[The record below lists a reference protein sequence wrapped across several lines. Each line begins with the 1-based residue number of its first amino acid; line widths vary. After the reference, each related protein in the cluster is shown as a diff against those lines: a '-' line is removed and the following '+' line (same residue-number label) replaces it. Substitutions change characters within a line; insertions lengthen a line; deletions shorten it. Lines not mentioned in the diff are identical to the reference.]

1 MKGNKILV
9 TGANGFLGSALARHL
24 SDKFSL
30 VLAVR
35 SAESAGPAG
44 QENTVAVGNID
55 AATDWSQ
62 ALAGVD
68 TVVHC
73 AARAHVMSDEST
85 DPLEVYRK
93 VNVAG
98 TLALA
103 QQAKKA
109 GVRRFVFI
117 SSIKVNGESTSGR
130 AAFTA
135 EQQAAPADAYGQSKH
150 EAELMLQQE
159 CAATGMELV
168 IVRPPLL
175 YGPGVKANFR
185 NLRKL
190 ADKPLPLPF
199 GSVRNRRSMLYV
211 DNLCHFIETCITH
224 PAAAN
229 QTFVIAD
236 GEDVS
241 LRELLVLMRKAQ
253 GRRPG
258 LLPVPVWVFR
268 LAGRLTGRQALVDR
282 LVGDLQVDTRKA
294 QKVLGWK
301 APYSVQQGV
310 AETVAGTVG
319 DSATPVTAGGSA
331 LQRLFDIAFAACGL
345 VFGFPV
351 LLLIYLLGLFD
362 TGSPLFLQE
371 RVGRNKKPFTLVKFR
386 TMQVN
391 TASVASH
398 LASASSI
405 TRMGGFLRKT
415 KLDELP
421 QLWNVLKGEMSLVG
435 PRPNLFNQ
443 HELIAE
449 RDALGVYA
457 VRPGITGLAQVN
469 EIDMST
475 PKLLAETDAKMI
487 REMSP
492 VKYFRFIVQTVTGK
506 GSGDRVR
513 G

>member
-1 MKGNKILV
+1 MSNQARVLI
-9 TGANGFLGSALARHL
+9 TGANGFLGAALAQHL
-24 SDKFSL
+24 AGRFAL

-35 SAESAGPAG
+35 SEASVLPDQG
-44 QENTVAVGNID
+44 TVVAVGDIN

-73 AARAHVMSDEST
+73 AARAHVMNEGSS
-85 DPLEVYRK
+85 DPLEEYRK
-93 VNVAG
+93 VNVEG
-98 TLALA
+98 TRALV
-103 QQAKKA
+103 QQAA
-109 GVRRFVFI
+109 QVGVRRFIFI
-117 SSIKVNGESTSGR
+117 SSIGLHGITSR
-130 AAFTA
+130 NPFKETDVL
-135 EQQAAPADAYGQSKH
+135 EPLEPYTVSKL
-150 EAELMLQQE
+150 EAEAVFRELPE
-159 CAATGMELV
+159 NIGMEFV
-168 IVRPPLL
+168 IIRPPLI
-175 YGPGVKANFR
+175 YGHQAPGNFAK
-185 NLRKL
+185 LLKL
-190 ADKPLPLPF
+190 ASTRLLLPF
-199 GSVRNRRSMLYV
+199 GAVHNKRSFV
-211 DNLCHFIETCITH
+211 FNKNLCHFIEACMTH
-224 PAAAN
+224 EAAAN

-241 LRELLVLMRKAQ
+241 LRQLLVLMRRAM

-258 LLPVPVWVFR
+258 LLPVPAGLFR
-268 LAGRLTGRQALVDR
+268 LAGRLTGRQAVVER
-282 LVGDLQVDTRKA
+282 LVGDLQVDISKA
-294 QKVLGWK
+294 RELLGWQ
-301 APYSVQQGV
+301 APFSVEQGI
-310 AETVAGTVG
+310 AATVAGLVQEPVAAR
-319 DSATPVTAGGSA
+319 SASP
-331 LQRLFDIAFAACGL
+331 LLRLFDVSFAACGL
-345 VFGFPV
+345 LFGFPV
-351 LLLIYLLGLFD
+351 LLAIYVLGLFD

-386 TMQVN
+386 TMKVD

-398 LASASSI
+398 LASAASI

-449 RDALGVYA
+449 RDALGVYD

-475 PKLLAETDAKMI
+475 PKLLAETDARMI
-487 REMSP
+487 DQMTLGN
-492 VKYFRFIVQTVTGK
+492 YFRFIVQTVTGK

-513 G
+513 SD